1 MSAVATP
8 EWVFVTPEMA
18 DEWLAFNTNNRNVR
32 QPHVD
37 KLAETL
43 VDYHPSTIVRNC
55 DGTLL
60 DGQHRLLAI
69 RQRGKGAWML
79 VIEGVP
85 SEMQNMIDTG
95 KTRTNGDVLGL
106 NGYSN
111 RNALASAA
119 RTCMLWERD
128 PSLTQMTAQ
137 VMPVEVLRY
146 VEQHPELLHHV
157 EQARSLSAR
166 SLGLKQPTGSR
177 LAVCRIAIERAF
189 GEAFADAFLRSL
201 VLGVDISEDS
211 VIYKTRS
218 RLMSIS
224 SGKDHAI
231 GLSPNKNARMAMWMV
246 LRCAVAHRNGES
258 MKKIIYRSDDTP
270 MPILLDG
277 TLNKEN
283 NA

>member
-1 MSAVATP
+1 MSTIPTP

-32 QPHVD
+32 QVHVN

-43 VDYHPSTIVRNC
+43 VDYHPSTISRAC
-55 DGTLL
+55 DGTVL

-69 RQRGKGAWML
+69 RQREKGAWML

-95 KTRTNGDVLGL
+95 KTRTSGDVLGL

-111 RNALASAA
+111 RNALASTA

-128 PSLTQMTAQ
+128 PSLTSFTGQM
-137 VMPVEVLRY
+137 MPVEVLVY
-146 VEQHPELLHHV
+146 VQQHPELFHHV
-157 EQARSLSAR
+157 EQATRLSAR
-166 SLGLKQPTGSR
+166 SLGMKQPTGSR

-211 VIYKTRS
+211 VIFKTRS

-231 GLSPNKNARMAMWMV
+231 GLNPFKNARMAMWMV

-258 MKKIIYRSDDTP
+258 MKKIVYRSDDAP

-277 TLNKEN
+277 TIEKEN